1 MAPASDCISVT
12 EGTSPQMLG
21 WCFAD
26 HSSASS
32 PMVEEGV
39 IG

>member
-12 EGTSPQMLG
+12 EGTSPQMFG
-21 WCFAD
+21 WCLAV

-32 PMVEEGV
+32 PIADDGV
-39 IG
+39 MG